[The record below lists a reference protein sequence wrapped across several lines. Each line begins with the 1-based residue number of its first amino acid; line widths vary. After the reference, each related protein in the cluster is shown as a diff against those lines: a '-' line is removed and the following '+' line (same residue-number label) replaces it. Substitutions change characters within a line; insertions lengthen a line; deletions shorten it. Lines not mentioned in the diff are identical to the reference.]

1 MKNKGYTLIEVLVSV
16 AIFGVVLAGPTGLFV
31 LSLRNQNMSLAL
43 GETIDNTSH
52 AVEYISRALR
62 MARKD
67 RTGDCITQNY
77 NFENPGA
84 DTSKIRF
91 LNYQGFC
98 LEFSLDETTNQI
110 MQKKSTDETNAN
122 FDSGAFLTSDDLEI
136 DSFQFLILGGGQYDN
151 IQPRVSMVFHIA
163 KGSAGTDLPD
173 INVQT
178 TISQRNL
185 DVTY

>member
-1 MKNKGYTLIEVLVSV
+1 MRNKGYTLIEVLVSV
-16 AIFGVVLAGPTGLFV
+16 AIFGIIIAGPTGLFV

-67 RTGDCITQNY
+67 RAGGCITQNY

-84 DTSKIRF
+84 DSSKIRF
-91 LNYQGFC
+91 LNYQGYC
-98 LEFSLDETTNQI
+98 QEFSLSGNQLF
-110 MQKKSTDETNAN
+110 QRKSSDGTSAN
-122 FDSGAFLTSDDLEI
+122 FDTGAYLTSDDLSI
-136 DSFQFLILGGGQYDN
+136 SNFQFLIVGGGQNDN
-151 IQPRVSMVFHIA
+151 LQPKITMVFHIA
-163 KGSAGTDLPD
+163 KSSAGTGLPA

-178 TISQRNL
+178 TVSQRNL